1 MHDAAIQTLTY
12 NGWCNRETWVMNL
25 WLTNDEYAYD
35 ALQHVLKAFE
45 SIGEQVEELEHWV
58 RCEYG
63 LDDLDAS
70 VVSDLLGTSLGRI
83 DWYEIVHNNQD

>member
-1 MHDAAIQTLTY
+1 MHDATIQTLTY
-12 NGWCNRETWVMNL
+12 NGWSNRETWVMNL

-35 ALQHVLKAFE
+35 ALQHVLRAFE
-45 SIGEQVEELEHWV
+45 SIGQQVEELEHWV

-83 DWYEIVHNNQD
+83 DWYEIVQSNQD